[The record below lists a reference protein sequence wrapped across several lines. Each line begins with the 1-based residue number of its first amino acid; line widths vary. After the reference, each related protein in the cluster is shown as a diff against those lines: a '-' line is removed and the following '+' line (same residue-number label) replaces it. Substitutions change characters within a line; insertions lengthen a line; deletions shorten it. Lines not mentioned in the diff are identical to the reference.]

1 MFDDQFAVF
10 SKDHVLASS
19 SHTLHPCASWQL
31 PAAGVLPL
39 CFPSCL
45 ICLGLIAL
53 RFAIAKR
60 VLSRSVQVTVAAALP
75 HPRFIYLL
83 TLQTHRHGV
92 AGGQRGEEDD
102 GRSST
107 CASPSAVLKRRW
119 VSSKRANNDATATGG
134 VKGYLD
140 VDHQP
145 RVCVAK
151 GFGA

>member
-1 MFDDQFAVF
+1 MVI
-10 SKDHVLASS
+10 LAHDRRRRTGVKYADTPVS
-19 SHTLHPCASWQL
+19 L
-31 PAAGVLPL
+31 PPLP
-39 CFPSCL
+39 
-45 ICLGLIAL
+45 I
-53 RFAIAKR
+53 
-60 VLSRSVQVTVAAALP
+60 
-75 HPRFIYLL
+75 LL
-83 TLQTHRHGV
+83 TLQALALRPHRHGV